1 MDQNCVFCKIV
12 SGEIPSHKV
21 YEDDEVLAFL
31 DISPINVGHT
41 LVIPKQH
48 ARFMHQLDEELFLH
62 AMSVSKK
69 IMLAIEKTINPARV
83 GMIIEQFDV
92 AHAHLKITPLNDVAD
107 IQTVHA
113 PIPTTY
119 ELSETAYMII
129 SAL

>member
-1 MDQNCVFCKIV
+1 MDNECVFCKIV
-12 SGEIPSHKV
+12 DGAIPSYKV
-21 YEDDEVLAFL
+21 YEDDRVLAFL

-48 ARFMHQLDEELFLH
+48 TRFMHQLDEEFFLH

-69 IMLAIEKTINPARV
+69 IMLAIEITINPARV

-92 AHAHLKITPLNDVAD
+92 AHAHLKITPLNDIAD

-113 PIPTTY
+113 PIPSKE
-119 ELSETAYMII
+119 ELENTAKLIE